1 MTKETCV
8 LAYSGGLDTSALI
21 PYMREKFGYDIICA
35 LVDVGRMKDVE
46 SLRLRALS
54 AGAVESVVVAAQEE
68 FVRDFAFPALKANA
82 LYEGKYPLHSALSRP
97 LIAKKMVEVAHEYGA
112 KVVAHGCTA
121 KGNDQVRIDVSVRC
135 LDPSIT
141 VLGPAR
147 DWGMTRPQL
156 LDYLAAR
163 GVDLP
168 LTKKNPYSIDENLWG
183 RAIEC
188 GELEDPWA
196 AVPADAYQFTV
207 DPWDAPDQPLEI
219 VVGFETGIP
228 VSLDGETMDPAA
240 LVEKIDRLGG
250 AHGFGRVDMVENR
263 LVGIKSRE
271 TYEVAG
277 SLALIM
283 AHREIE
289 DLTLTRELQ
298 HFKSGIDQRLT
309 ELIYDGLWFSPLAD
323 ALRAF
328 IDQTQKV
335 VTGEVRLRYF
345 KGSCQPVGRRSPN
358 SLYVTQLATYGAGD
372 VFSHQSAKGFIQLWG
387 LPVEVWARKRQG
399 LL

>member
-1 MTKETCV
+1 MDKERCV

-21 PYMREKFGYDIICA
+21 PYMKEKFGYEIICA
-35 LVDVGRMKDVE
+35 LVDVGRMKDLE
-46 SLRLRALS
+46 SLRVRALT
-54 AGAVESVVVAAQEE
+54 AGAADSVIVDAKEE
-68 FVRDFAFPALKANA
+68 FLTDFAFPALKANA

-97 LIAKKMVEVAHEYGA
+97 LISKKMVELAHERGA
-112 KVVAHGCTA
+112 KFIAHGCTA
-121 KGNDQVRIDVSVRC
+121 KGNDQVRIDVSIRC

-147 DWGMTRPQL
+147 EWGMTRPEL
-156 LDYLAAR
+156 MDYLAER
-163 GVDLP
+163 GIELP

-196 AVPADAYQFTV
+196 AAPDDAYQFTV
-207 DPWDAPDQPLEI
+207 HPKDAPDEPVEVI
-219 VVGFETGIP
+219 VSFEGGIP
-228 VSLDGETMDPAA
+228 VAIDGKAMGPVE
-240 LVEKIDRLGG
+240 LVETLDKIGG
-250 AHGFGRVDMVENR
+250 SHGFGRIDMVENR

-277 SLALIM
+277 SLSLIM
-283 AHREIE
+283 AHRELE

-298 HFKSGIDQRLT
+298 HFKTGIDQRLT
-309 ELIYDGLWFSPLAD
+309 ELIYEGLWFSPLAN

-328 IDQTQKV
+328 IDETQQYV
-335 VTGEVRLRYF
+335 SGDVRLRYF

-358 SLYVTQLATYGAGD
+358 SLYIAGLATYGAGD
-372 VFSHQSAKGFIQLWG
+372 TFTHESAKGFIQLWG

-399 LL
+399 LI

>member
-1 MTKETCV
+1 MGNEKCV
-8 LAYSGGLDTSALI
+8 LAYSGGLDTSALV
-21 PYMREKFGYDIICA
+21 PYLKENYGYDVICA
-35 LVDVGRMKDVE
+35 LVDVGRIQGIE
-46 SLRLRALS
+46 AAQARALQ
-54 AGAVESVVVAAQEE
+54 AGAIESVVVDAKQE
-68 FVRDFAFPALKANA
+68 FLQDFAFPALKANA

-97 LIAKKMVEVAHEYGA
+97 LIAKKMVELAHTYGA

-147 DWGMTRPQL
+147 EWNMTRPEL
-156 LDYLAAR
+156 MDYLAAR
-163 GVDLP
+163 GIELP

-196 AVPADAYQFTV
+196 AAPPDAYVFTT
-207 DPWDAPDQPLEI
+207 DPQKAPDEPLELVI
-219 VVGFETGIP
+219 GFEAGIP
-228 VSLDGETMDPAA
+228 VSLDGKKMDPVS
-240 LVEKIDRLGG
+240 LVEAVDKIAG

-277 SLALIM
+277 SLSLII
-283 AHREIE
+283 AHGEIE
-289 DLTLTRELQ
+289 DLALTRELQ
-298 HFKSGIDQRLT
+298 HFKTIIDQRLT
-309 ELIYDGLWFSPLAD
+309 ELIYEGLWFSPLAE

-328 IDQTQKV
+328 IDESQKH
-335 VTGEVRLRYF
+335 VTGETRLRYY
-345 KGSCQPVGRRSPN
+345 KGSCNVVGRRSPN
-358 SLYVTQLATYGAGD
+358 SLYVSKLATYGAGD
-372 VFSHQSAKGFIQLWG
+372 TFSHESAKGFIQLWG
-387 LPVEVWARKRQG
+387 LPVEVWARSRQG